1 MNPPALFAF
10 PAHPAPNIRQNKMAE
25 GSLEAPT
32 RHPINWQDDAF
43 YDEAALDEE
52 LRRVFDICHGCRRC
66 FNLCDSFPRLFDM
79 IDESESGELDS
90 VTSDQFAAVE
100 EACTL
105 CDMCFMTKCPYV
117 PPHEFNLDFPHLMLR
132 YRAVNAKNGK
142 TNFTAR
148 QLAEMD
154 RNGRLLSPVAGL
166 ANWGA
171 KKDNKLTRTMMEKVA
186 GIDAKAELPTF
197 ARTPLM
203 KRAAASE
210 KSGALAPSPDGKAH
224 GRKAALFATCNGNYN
239 NPQMG
244 EAALKVLARQGV
256 TAKPVYPGCCGM
268 PFLEQA
274 DMKRVAEQAKKVS
287 ADLRPLVDEGWDIIT
302 LIASCGLMMKF
313 EWPLIVPDNDDVIAL
328 SKAVKDIDEYI
339 VDIAK
344 TEGMADGM
352 KPLEGGVAVHLA
364 CHARAQNVGAKAV
377 ELLKLIPDA
386 KVTPVERCAGHGGTF
401 GVLKETHDVAMKVG
415 KTAARNISRAE
426 AAHVVSECP
435 LALKH
440 IMQEIDELGLVDDT
454 KTRPSSSHPVELI
467 ARAYGL

>member
-1 MNPPALFAF
+1 
-10 PAHPAPNIRQNKMAE
+10 MAE
-25 GSLEAPT
+25 GSLEAPI
-32 RHPINWQDDAF
+32 RHPLDWHSDDF
-43 YDEAALDEE
+43 YDEAKLDEE

-79 IDESESGELDS
+79 IDESDTGELDS
-90 VTSDQFAAVE
+90 VSSDQFPPVE

-132 YRAVNAKNGK
+132 YRMVRKKNGHSD
-142 TNFTAR
+142 FTAG

-154 RNGRLLSPVAGL
+154 RNGKMIRPVAGL
-166 ANWGA
+166 ANWA
-171 KKDNKLTRTMMEKVA
+171 SRKDNKVTRPVMEKVA
-186 GIDAKAELPTF
+186 GIDATAELPTF
-197 ARTPLM
+197 AGKTLM
-203 KRAAASE
+203 MRAKQAE
-210 KSGALAPSPDGKAH
+210 KQGTLAPAADGKAT

-274 DMKRVAEQAKKVS
+274 DLERVAEQARKVS
-287 ADLRPLVDEGWDIIT
+287 KDLRPLVDEGWDIVT

-313 EWPLIVPDNDDVIAL
+313 EWPLILPDDENVQAL

-344 TEGMADGM
+344 NEGLADGM
-352 KPLEGGVAVHLA
+352 KPLSGDVAVHLA
-364 CHARAQNVGAKAV
+364 CHARAQNMGAKAV
-377 ELLKLIPDA
+377 ELLRLIPEA

-401 GVLKETHDVAMKVG
+401 GVLKSTHDVAMKVG
-415 KTAARNISRAE
+415 KTAARNISKAKPE
-426 AAHVVSECP
+426 HVVSECP

-440 IMQEIDELGLVDDT
+440 LMQEIEELGLVEEG
-454 KTRPSSSHPVELI
+454 KQPPASAHPIELI
-467 ARAYGL
+467 AQAYGL